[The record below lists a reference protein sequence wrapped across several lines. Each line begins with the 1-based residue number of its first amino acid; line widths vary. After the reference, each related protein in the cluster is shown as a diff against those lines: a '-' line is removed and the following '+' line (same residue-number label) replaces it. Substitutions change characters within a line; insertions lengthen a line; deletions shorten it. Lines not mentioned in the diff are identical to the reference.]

1 MKLQNSS
8 LLPPIT
14 EFGNC
19 KQDSWLQQFHNDRK
33 RGGGDEP
40 EEWSDY
46 CNIMTA

>member
-33 RGGGDEP
+33 RGETNQKS
-40 EEWSDY
+40 EVIIATLW
-46 CNIMTA
+46 